1 MLGKLDSY
9 TWNNEIRIFPH
20 NTYKNKLKKCI
31 KDLNLR
37 LETIKLLEE
46 NIGRTVFDIKQYF
59 FDLSPK
65 AKERAVRNKQGWQN

>member
-1 MLGKLDSY
+1 MQLEHFLAIHTKI
-9 TWNNEIRIFPH
+9 T
-20 NTYKNKLKKCI
+20 KKCI
-31 KDLNLR
+31 KDPNLR

-65 AKERAVRNKQGWQN
+65 AKETSVRNKQMRQN